1 MKKFK
6 NQQGFSLTEMALT
19 LAIVGTLST
28 LAYNYYARTINDQR
42 RVKEGVELNDFNKS
56 VGNFLATYQSAA
68 IKYTANG
75 AILTISP
82 EKLQAYGYLR
92 KSKLY
97 DKDNKELYP
106 CATIFYENNQL
117 QSFVYFRTDN
127 QKQSN
132 YESKELPP
140 LMKGLKSLGATAG
153 VLLKDNNGYIVKG
166 GDATWKLDNTAINKY
181 FSNPETDFLF
191 DSNPAKCKGAYL
203 ASQTYT
209 IYTSNTLSNLTA
221 PLADSQVIKQNMN
234 EIATA
239 GQENKI
245 DTLNMDATNSVYTP
259 YNAIA
264 KNKLIFQ
271 SNPDCQMNPSILSTM
286 QDYDPNGDNDGACKT
301 WNPKNISCTGIN
313 KPNKYGCRNKQL
325 TLGMENATICS
336 GGDCD
341 DQKTEI
347 KRQIN
352 AVVINGFN
360 QVDTSYQNKQKET
373 FLGSLSASTIQ
384 ATAIV
389 GYGDSCSKSEVG
401 SMAKQKD
408 YSQGT
413 DAVSKLYSL
422 NQNLMVCQKNLLC
435 PQNTGFSDTAQI
447 KTCWL
452 PLKPIS
458 AKLTFSTSDKVLSF
472 EAPAG
477 FYIRPDSVV
486 YTENPD
492 KSINNLNNGGK
503 WFGNWQQG
511 NDGGNTNNGKYSR
524 CKGKNVIIDWLDIHV
539 DSSGWFAN
547 LNNIN
552 SDNIYAPPEL
562 LENSTLSP
570 LNGWNTRRDLSVPS
584 FPSFNA
590 GGRSGDTSGKYV
602 TSRGYDNTR
611 SYVSQ
616 EPNQKTNWENSKSAF
631 KYRFGG
637 TYPYIAN
644 SKWDLR
650 QEIYDAN
657 PGNAGNICGTWHE
670 GKIVS
675 FPYYIT
681 ELVVSN
687 DLSTQTL
694 DNNNPP
700 PAPPIPIPDGD
711 CTPANIPLD
720 IQQNARVAAN
730 NWKWDDEVQKQV
742 VLSSPTDGF
751 KITSTKIP
759 STPICQ
765 VKATAN
771 YCPSDGEIGCKY
783 TLEYQLANGIQIN
796 WNGAWSSGTVA
807 RTTLSSGDVVVNRM
821 CNYVGMISMC
831 DNHLPITIGDSGI
844 VDHTP
849 IPIWNRKAGT
859 YSVYHTAGTCQ
870 SANLCANP
878 KTINVFLSSY
888 IIGE

>member
-6 NQQGFSLTEMALT
+6 KQQGFSLTEMALT

-42 RVKEGVELNDFNKS
+42 RIKEGVELNDFNKS

-92 KSKLY
+92 KNKIY

-271 SNPDCQMNPSILSTM
+271 SNPDCVMNPSILSTM
-286 QDYDPNGDNDGACKT
+286 QDYDPNNRGDNL
-301 WNPKNISCTGIN
+301 NCTSLSQSGCSGIN
-313 KPNKYGCRNKQL
+313 KPNIFGCRNKQL

-452 PLKPIS
+452 PLKPVS
-458 AKLTFSTSDKVLSF
+458 AKLTFSTSDKILSF

-492 KSINNLNNGGK
+492 KNINNLQSGAK

-511 NDGGNTNNGKYSR
+511 NDGGNTNNGINSN
-524 CKGKNVIIDWLDIHV
+524 CSEKNGNWFPVH
-539 DSSGWFAN
+539 SSGWFRGI
-547 LNNIN
+547 NNIPDGN
-552 SDNIYAPPEL
+552 NIFVPPEL
-562 LENSTLSP
+562 LEDSTKKD
-570 LNGWNTRRDLSVPS
+570 LNGWNTRKDIGI
-584 FPSFNA
+584 PSFNA
-590 GGRSGDTSGKYV
+590 GGKYKGDSSGKYF
-602 TSRGYDNTR
+602 SIISISNGRGEAY
-611 SYVSQ
+611 
-616 EPNQKTNWENSKSAF
+616 PNNDTQRKNWGNSNQPFKT
-631 KYRFGG
+631 RFGN

-644 SKWDLR
+644 SKWAMR
-650 QEIYDAN
+650 QEVYDAKL
-657 PGNAGNICGTWHE
+657 GDAGEGCKTWHD
-670 GKIVS
+670 GKIAS

-681 ELVVSN
+681 ELVISN

-694 DNNNPP
+694 DNNTPP
-700 PAPPIPIPDGD
+700 PAPPIPIPDGT
-711 CTPANIPLD
+711 CTTANIPLD
-720 IQQNARVAAN
+720 IKQNARVAAN
-730 NWKWDDEVQKQV
+730 NWKWDDQVQKEV
-742 VLSSPTDGF
+742 VLASPTDGF
-751 KITSTKIP
+751 NITSTRIP
-759 STPICQ
+759 STSTCE

-783 TLEYQLANGIQIN
+783 TLEYQMRNNYGVKWNSTYNRIN
-796 WNGAWSSGTVA
+796 TTVA
-807 RTTLSSGDVVVNRM
+807 YPNLNLGSVYRSTVFAMNFEQ
-821 CNYVGMISMC
+821 
-831 DNHLPITIGDSGI
+831 NHSPITLNEQGLA
-844 VDHTP
+844 DHATLWVP
-849 IPIWNRKAGT
+849 GANNPGT

>member
-6 NQQGFSLTEMALT
+6 KQQGFSLTEMALT

-92 KSKLY
+92 KNKIY

-106 CATIFYENNQL
+106 CATVFYENNQL

-140 LMKGLKSLGATAG
+140 LMKGLKSLGATSG

-166 GDATWKLDNTAINKY
+166 GDATWKLDNTSINKY
-181 FSNPETDFLF
+181 FSNHETDFLF

-286 QDYDPNGDNDGACKT
+286 QDYDPNQSYKCST
-301 WNPKNISCTGIN
+301 WDPKNTDCTGIPY
-313 KPNKYGCRNKQL
+313 PNKYGCRNKQL

-336 GGDCD
+336 GGNCD

-452 PLKPIS
+452 PLKPVS
-458 AKLTFSTSDKVLSF
+458 AKLTFSTSDKILSF

-503 WFGNWQQG
+503 WFGNWQG
-511 NDGGNTNNGKYSR
+511 GSKGGNINIGKVSN
-524 CKGKNVIIDWLDIHV
+524 CDTEKC
-539 DSSGWFAN
+539 GWGGIVCSDAHGNFR
-547 LNNIN
+547 NIMN
-552 SDNIYAPPEL
+552 QSSDNKFVAPEL
-562 LENSTLSP
+562 LENSTISP
-570 LNGWNTRRDLSVPS
+570 LNGWNTRRDFGVPS
-584 FPSFNA
+584 FNV
-590 GGRSGDTSGKYV
+590 GGKYKGDGSGKLFTIKNV
-602 TSRGYDNTR
+602 SNNTSEAYPDNDYQRNNWSKT
-611 SYVSQ
+611 SYSFQ
-616 EPNQKTNWENSKSAF
+616 
-631 KYRFGG
+631 YRFGS
-637 TYPYIAN
+637 TYPYVAN
-644 SKWDLR
+644 SKWDFR
-650 QEIYDAN
+650 QEVYDASS
-657 PGNAGNICGTWHE
+657 GDAGDGCNAWHG
-670 GKIVS
+670 GKITS

-681 ELVVSN
+681 ELIISN

-700 PAPPIPIPDGD
+700 PAPPIPIPDGT
-711 CTPANIPLD
+711 CSTSNIPLD
-720 IQQNARVAAN
+720 IQQNARVSAN
-730 NWKWDDEVQKQV
+730 KWKYDDTTGKEV
-742 VLSSPTDGF
+742 VLASPTDGF
-751 KITSTKIP
+751 NITSTRIP
-759 STPICQ
+759 STSTCE

-783 TLEYQLANGIQIN
+783 TLEYQMTGGYGVKWGGTYNKIN
-796 WNGAWSSGTVA
+796 TTVA
-807 RTTLSSGDVVVNRM
+807 YPNLNLGSVYTSTIWWGAGFNR
-821 CNYVGMISMC
+821 GEQ
-831 DNHLPITIGDSGI
+831 NHNPITLNEQGLA
-844 VDHTP
+844 DHRQ
-849 IPIWNRKAGT
+849 IPIGFYAGT

-878 KTINVFLSSY
+878 KTMNVFNSSY
-888 IIGE
+888 LVGQ

>member
-6 NQQGFSLTEMALT
+6 KQQGFSLIETALT

-28 LAYNYYARTINDQR
+28 LAYNYYARTINDQKR
-42 RVKEGVELNDFNKS
+42 IKEGVELNDFNKS

-82 EKLQAYGYLR
+82 EKLQSYGYLR
-92 KSKLY
+92 KNKIY

-106 CATIFYENNQL
+106 CATVFYENNQL

-140 LMKGLKSLGATAG
+140 LMKGLKSLGATSG

-181 FSNPETDFLF
+181 FNNLETDFLF

-271 SNPDCQMNPSILSTM
+271 SNPDCVMNPSILSTM
-286 QDYDPNGDNDGACKT
+286 QDYDPNYRGVGNYCTSLSQAGCSGL
-301 WNPKNISCTGIN
+301 NQPNIF
-313 KPNKYGCRNKQL
+313 GCRNKQL

-341 DQKTEI
+341 DKTEI

-435 PQNTGFSDTAQI
+435 PQNTGFSDTSQI

-458 AKLTFSTSDKVLSF
+458 AKLTFSTSDKILSF

-486 YTENPD
+486 YAENPD

-503 WFGNWQQG
+503 WFGNWQG
-511 NDGGNTNNGKYSR
+511 GSKGGNINIGKFSGCDTEKCGTFGVFCADGHGKYQ
-524 CKGKNVIIDWLDIHV
+524 
-539 DSSGWFAN
+539 
-547 LNNIN
+547 NIMN
-552 SDNIYAPPEL
+552 QPSDNKFVAPEL
-562 LENSTLSP
+562 LEDLTKKDV
-570 LNGWNTRRDLSVPS
+570 NGWNTRIDISI
-584 FPSFNA
+584 PSFNA
-590 GGRSGDTSGKYV
+590 GGKYKNDSSGKYFTISNISNN
-602 TSRGYDNTR
+602 TSEIRQNSTQ
-611 SYVSQ
+611 VA
-616 EPNQKTNWENSKSAF
+616 NWANSKFAF

-644 SKWDLR
+644 SKWDFR
-650 QEIYDAN
+650 QEVYDASS
-657 PGNAGNICGTWHE
+657 GDAGDGCNAWHD
-670 GKIVS
+670 GKITS

-681 ELVVSN
+681 ELIISN

-700 PAPPIPIPDGD
+700 PAPPIPIPDGT
-711 CTPANIPLD
+711 CSTSNIPLD
-720 IQQNARVAAN
+720 IQQNARVSAN
-730 NWKWDDEVQKQV
+730 KWKYDDTTGKEV
-742 VLSSPTDGF
+742 VLASPTDGF
-751 KITSTKIP
+751 NITSTRIP
-759 STPICQ
+759 STSTCE

-783 TLEYQLANGIQIN
+783 TLEYQMRNNYGVKWNSTYNRIN
-796 WNGAWSSGTVA
+796 TTVA
-807 RTTLSSGDVVVNRM
+807 YPNLNLGSVYRSTVFAMNFEQ
-821 CNYVGMISMC
+821 
-831 DNHLPITIGDSGI
+831 NHSPITLNEQGLA
-844 VDHTP
+844 DHATLWVP
-849 IPIWNRKAGT
+849 GANNPGT

-878 KTINVFLSSY
+878 KTMNVFNSSY
-888 IIGE
+888 LVGQ